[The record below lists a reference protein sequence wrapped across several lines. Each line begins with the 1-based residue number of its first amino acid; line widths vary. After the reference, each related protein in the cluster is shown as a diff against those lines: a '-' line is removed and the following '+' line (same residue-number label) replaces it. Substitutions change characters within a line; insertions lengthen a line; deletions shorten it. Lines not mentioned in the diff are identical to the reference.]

1 MGRGRRTRP
10 RQRPLCGRRRSAA
23 PCKRIPRTPGL
34 RPANGW
40 FGRPRGLLCYG
51 RTRALVA
58 EFAPGA
64 ARAVRAGLRGLVVG
78 EVDAPPFRRVVPAAA
93 ALLTAQRQDEDMV
106 VVLRLFHC
114 RRDYDIGGGS
124 STAPMS

>member
-23 PCKRIPRTPGL
+23 PCQRISRTPAL

-40 FGRPRGLLCYG
+40 FGRPRAG
-51 RTRALVA
+51 RAMAETDPLVA

-64 ARAVRAGLRGLVVG
+64 VRAVRAGLRGLVVG
-78 EVDAPPFRRVVPAAA
+78 EVDAPPFGRVVPAAA
-93 ALLTAQRQDEDMV
+93 ALLTAQGQDEDVV
-106 VVLRLFHC
+106 VVL
-114 RRDYDIGGGS
+114 S
-124 STAPMS
+124 